1 MSIPHNKVSEM
12 QFRDRTGAGQL
23 LAEKLSHY
31 ANRKDVAV
39 VALPPGGVPVG
50 YEIANALNAPFDV
63 LVIRHLGVPE
73 NPVLVMGAV
82 SADGTHVLNHEII
95 RWLKIRGATIDALIA
110 TESAESWRLDR
121 LYRGDTPHLE
131 VVDKEVILVDDGI
144 STFSTFRMAVT
155 VLRLR
160 RAAQIV
166 IAVPIASAAS
176 VLELRATVNAVVT
189 CTVRTTPGEL
199 DAVGQWYEDF
209 RQVPQESVRDLY
221 ERAKRSFGKVGTL
234 EPKPEHNR
242 PPNGHGGK
250 R

>member
-1 MSIPHNKVSEM
+1 MR
-12 QFRDRTGAGQL
+12 FRDRTRAGQL

-50 YEIANALNAPFDV
+50 YEIANALNAPLDV
-63 LVIRHLGVPE
+63 LVIRQLRVPE

-82 SADGTHVLNHEII
+82 SADGTHILNHEVI
-95 RWLKIRGATIDALIA
+95 RWLNIRGETIDTAIA
-110 TESAESWRLDR
+110 TESVESRRLDK
-121 LYRGDTPHLE
+121 LYRGGAPHLK
-131 VVDKEVILVDDGI
+131 VVDKAVILVDDGV
-144 STFSTFRMAVT
+144 STFSNFRMAVT

-166 IAVPIASAAS
+166 IAVPIAGAAPM
-176 VLELRATVNAVVT
+176 LELQAMVNDVVT
-189 CTVRTTPGEL
+189 CTARTIPGEL
-199 DAVGQWYEDF
+199 DAAGQWYKDF

-221 ERAKRSFGKVGTL
+221 ERANRSFGKVGTP
-234 EPKPEHNR
+234 EPKSEHNWEA
-242 PPNGHGGK
+242 NGRGAK

>member
-1 MSIPHNKVSEM
+1 MSIANNKKSDM
-12 QFRDRTGAGQL
+12 RFPDRTRAGQL

-63 LVIRHLGVPE
+63 LVVRHLGVPE

-82 SADGTHVLNHEII
+82 SADGTQILSHEVI
-95 RWLKIRGATIDALIA
+95 RWLNIRGETIDAVIA
-110 TESAESWRLDR
+110 TQSAESRRLDR
-121 LYRGDTPHLE
+121 LYRGDAPHLK
-131 VVDKEVILVDDGI
+131 VVDKAVILVDDGI
-144 STFSTFRMAVT
+144 STFSNFRMAT
-155 VLRLR
+155 SVLRLH

-166 IAVPIASAAS
+166 IAVQVASAAS
-176 VLELRATVNAVVT
+176 VLELRAMVNDVVS
-189 CTVRTTPGEL
+189 CTVRAVPGEL
-199 DAVGQWYEDF
+199 GAAGQWYEDF

-242 PPNGHGGK
+242 PAAGHGGK